1 MTKANTPLAAPM
13 LALLLLVGACSGTT
27 PPKPNESQV
36 RLFTGKGYLTD
47 DQYSITTHPLS
58 WKVGDQFMDLLLS
71 LPSRPG
77 KYPLVLYVPGL
88 GENREAGEAWRTAW
102 ARAGYGVIAL
112 QPLDKDGRAWSSPQ
126 ALAGDFSHLAR
137 ERYAGQ
143 AMGQRLERLAL
154 LLAELKHRQQQGD
167 PLLASLDTDQVALAG
182 YDLGAYTAMAA
193 AGEKLK
199 AMAEPAPPLPIRAI
213 IALSPVAT
221 FNGLAFTARYPNIRV
236 PVLSITGDQD
246 GDALG
251 LVDTPS
257 LRQAP
262 FQYMPKGDKYLLL
275 LQDMPHRLYSGG
287 PLGRGMEAQE
297 SNAASRDTERGGMGE
312 GPEGGADAG
321 MGPGPGGGMEEGR
334 SGGMGGMARHRGQ
347 SAGGGRGASD
357 QEGNQSLTRQALAVA
372 AIQGVSTAF
381 LDAYLKQDDTARE
394 WLTRD
399 SNRWLKQ
406 QGHLD
411 RK

>member
-27 PPKPNESQV
+27 PPKPDESQV

-102 ARAGYGVIAL
+102 ARAGYGVITL

-126 ALAGDFSHLAR
+126 ALAGDFTHLAR
-137 ERYAGQ
+137 ERYAGP

-154 LLAELKHRQQQGD
+154 LLAELKQRQQQGD

-199 AMAEPAPPLPIRAI
+199 AMPDPTHPLPIRAA
-213 IALSPVAT
+213 IALSPYAS
-221 FNGLAFTARYPNIRV
+221 FNGLAFTARYPNIRL
-236 PVLSITGDQD
+236 PVLSVTGDQD

-251 LVDTPS
+251 LLDSPS

-262 FQYMPKGDKYLLL
+262 FHYMPKGDKYLLV
-275 LQDMPHRLYSGG
+275 LQDMPHPLYSGG
-287 PLGRGMEAQE
+287 PLGRGQE
-297 SNAASRDTERGGMGE
+297 TQGRGSKAGDTGSAGMGE
-312 GPEGGADAG
+312 GPEGG
-321 MGPGPGGGMEEGR
+321 MGQGPGGGIEGGPSGGR
-334 SGGMGGMARHRGQ
+334 GGMGKHGGQ
-347 SAGGGRGASD
+347 RAGAGRDASD
-357 QEGNQSLTRQALAVA
+357 QDGHQNLTRQALAVA

-394 WLTRD
+394 WLARD

-406 QGHLD
+406 QGRLD

>member
-27 PPKPNESQV
+27 PPKPDETQV

-77 KYPLVLYVPGL
+77 QYPLVLYVPGL

-102 ARAGYGVIAL
+102 ARAGYGVITL

-126 ALAGDFSHLAR
+126 ALAGDFTHLAR
-137 ERYAGQ
+137 ERYAGP
-143 AMGQRLERLAL
+143 AMGQRLERLAS
-154 LLAELKHRQQQGD
+154 LLAEVKHRQQQGD
-167 PLLASLDTDQVALAG
+167 PLLASLDMGQVALAG

-199 AMAEPAPPLPIRAI
+199 AMAEPAQPLPIRAV
-213 IALSPVAT
+213 IALSPYAS
-221 FNGLAFTARYPNIRV
+221 FNGLAFTARYPHIRV

-251 LVDTPS
+251 LLDTPS

-275 LQDMPHRLYSGG
+275 LQDMPHGLYSGG
-287 PLGRGMEAQE
+287 PLGRGMEAQGR
-297 SNAASRDTERGGMGE
+297 NAAFRNTESTGMGE
-312 GPEGGADAG
+312 GPDGGLGGD
-321 MGPGPGGGMEEGR
+321 MGRGPGGGMG
-334 SGGMGGMARHRGQ
+334 RHRGQ
-347 SAGGGRGASD
+347 AAGGGRDVSG
-357 QEGNQSLTRQALAVA
+357 QEGNQRLTRQALAVA

-394 WLTRD
+394 WLARD

-406 QGHLD
+406 QGRLE